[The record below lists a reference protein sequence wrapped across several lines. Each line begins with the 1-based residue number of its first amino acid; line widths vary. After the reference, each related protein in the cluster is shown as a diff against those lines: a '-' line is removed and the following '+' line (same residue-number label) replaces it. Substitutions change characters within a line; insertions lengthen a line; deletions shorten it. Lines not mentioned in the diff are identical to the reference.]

1 MRRAAELAEAI
12 YNMPRNTS
20 QLTALPGPRSPAS
33 ALNNAAAAAA
43 MSAAGFNMAY
53 SAVEYSRAQ
62 NNSVSPSRGYASN
75 ASTPQSNSGGS
86 SYVGGGGGGSHG
98 GGGGGGGG
106 TNGGGPVNGSYGSP
120 GTVVNAPVPGAIFG
134 WPGF

>member
-1 MRRAAELAEAI
+1 MRRAADLAEVF
-12 YNMPRNTS
+12 YSMPRNTS
-20 QLTALPGPRSPAS
+20 QLSSLPGPRSPAS

-43 MSAAGFNMAY
+43 MSAAGFNVAY

-86 SYVGGGGGGSHG
+86 SYGGGGSGGGTG
-98 GGGGGGGG
+98 GGG
-106 TNGGGPVNGSYGSP
+106 NSVNGSYGSP
-120 GTVVNAPVPGAIFG
+120 GTVVNPTVPGSLFG